1 MSDKTPTRWTNFWR
15 FDFDAAKVSALK
27 AARERG
33 LRGKA
38 FLDFAESIG
47 LSRYFKMIRRD
58 HPDRGIGAKEG

>member
-38 FLDFAESIG
+38 FLDLPRESNRARMR
-47 LSRYFKMIRRD
+47 SR
-58 HPDRGIGAKEG
+58 